1 MRSTPTLRALTQLPC
16 LLLGLLAPGF
26 ASAQVTLHYNERPP
40 YLVGKD
46 GQLTGLTGSPA
57 VAAFKAAGVAF
68 NLQVSSS
75 ARQLA
80 LIKENKGADCGI
92 GWFKNEER
100 EGFGKFTKAIY
111 QDKPQIAMTS
121 AKNTKVK
128 DGAAVESILGDK
140 SITLLVKQGYSYG
153 KTLDAMIAKLQPK
166 STAVTVENVQ
176 MLQMIQAERAD
187 YMFVAPEEAD
197 GLIAAAGF
205 SPTEFRKAHFSNAPN
220 GENRYILCSKNVSDD
235 IIAKLNNAIK

>member
-1 MRSTPTLRALTQLPC
+1 MKSRSVRK
-16 LLLGLLAPGF
+16 LLVQCVGWSVGLLAPVM
-26 ASAQVTLHYNERPP
+26 AYSQVALHYNERPP

-57 VAAFKAAGVAF
+57 VAAFKAAGVTYT
-68 NLQVSSS
+68 LQASSS

-100 EGFGKFTKAIY
+100 EGFGKFTKPIY
-111 QDKPQIAMTS
+111 QDKPQIAMTA
-121 AKNTKVK
+121 AKNAKVK

-197 GLIAAAGF
+197 GLVAAAGI
-205 SPTEFRKAHFSNAPN
+205 SAAEFRKANFSNAPN
-220 GENRYILCSKNVSDD
+220 GENRYILCSKGVSDE
-235 IIAKLNNAIK
+235 IIGKLNSAIK

>member
-1 MRSTPTLRALTQLPC
+1 MNSRSIPSALSQWLC
-16 LLLGLLAPGF
+16 LCIGLLAPIFGY
-26 ASAQVTLHYNERPP
+26 AQVTLHYNERPP

-68 NLQVSSS
+68 NLQSSSS

-100 EGFGKFTKAIY
+100 EGFGKFTKPIY
-111 QDKPQIAMTS
+111 QDKAQIAITS
-121 AKNTKVK
+121 AKNAKVK

-140 SITLLVKQGYSYG
+140 AITLLVKQGYSYG

-205 SPTEFRKAHFSNAPN
+205 SPAEFRKANFSNAPS
-220 GENRYILCSKNVSDD
+220 GENRYILCSKSVSDD
-235 IIAKLNNAIK
+235 VIAKLNNAIK